1 MCNVPY
7 RTVPYL
13 LYVQVVN
20 AFCAVRP
27 PGHHA
32 GPRGV
37 VKGVR
42 RACYITFLFVLR
54 IALLCVCVCM
64 SVCVLVS
71 MELSCAS
78 NCLSHALN
86 VFPIYVH
93 TKRRNTA

>member
-54 IALLCVCVCM
+54 IALLCVCVYEC
-64 SVCVLVS
+64 VCV
-71 MELSCAS
+71 
-78 NCLSHALN
+78 CLYAAVMRLQLFVARTRCIPDLRPH
-86 VFPIYVH
+86 
-93 TKRRNTA
+93 